1 MKKNIIVTGGL
12 GFIGSNLI
20 KLLVEYGFFVINL
33 DKYSYSSNHYN
44 LQAINKKKYKF
55 FKTDINNKLLI
66 KKILIKYKP
75 LGIFNLAAETHVD
88 KSIDGPEAFVKSNIC
103 GVFNLLEATRSYLKK
118 NKNKRFKLIHI
129 STDEVY
135 GDISKNKFSLETDAY
150 FPSSPYSASKAS
162 SDLLI
167 KSYVR
172 TYGLPAIIT
181 NCCNNYGPNQY
192 PEKLIPRIILNIKN
206 NKDLPIYGTGTNERE
221 WIHVN
226 DHCLALIKIFKNGK
240 IGENYN
246 IGTGKIIKNINIA
259 KQILLISKKLI
270 TSKSKII
277 FVKDRPG
284 HDKRYALNSK
294 KIKTKLKWGPIY
306 KFHQG
311 IENTIKWYFNNEK
324 WLGKLN
330 NKKYAKRIGIKID

>member
-20 KLLVEYGFFVINL
+20 KLLIESGFFVINI
-33 DKYSYSSNHYN
+33 DKYSYSSNHFN
-44 LQAINKKKYKF
+44 LKDINKEKYKF
-55 FKTDINNKLLI
+55 FRADINNKLLI
-66 KKILIKYKP
+66 KKILTKYKP

-88 KSIDGPEAFVKSNIC
+88 KSIDDPKGFVESNIC
-103 GVFNLLEATRSYLKK
+103 GVFNLLEAIRSYLKK
-118 NKNKRFKLIHI
+118 SKNKKFKLIHI

-135 GDISKNKFSLETDAY
+135 GDISKNKFSQETDAY
-150 FPSSPYSASKAS
+150 YPSSPYSASKAS

-172 TYGLPAIIT
+172 TYGVPAIIT

-206 NKDLPIYGTGTNERE
+206 NKNLPIYGTGTNERE
-221 WIHVN
+221 WIHVR
-226 DHCLALIKIFKNGK
+226 DHCLALVKIFKIGK

-246 IGTGKIIKNINIA
+246 IGTGNIIKNINMV
-259 KQILLISKKLI
+259 KQILFISKKI
-270 TSKSKII
+270 IATKSKII

-294 KIKTKLKWGPIY
+294 KIKTKLGWKSVY
-306 KFHQG
+306 KFHKG
-311 IENTIKWYFNNEK
+311 IEDTIQWYLNNEE
-324 WLGKLN
+324 WLDKLN
-330 NKKYAKRIGIKID
+330 NKQYSKRIGVKN